1 MLKNMKNVQIS
12 FDEITLEGIDRVA
25 AASRK
30 TRSAIIRT
38 AVKAWL
44 EQKEIQ
50 EFEDKWIA
58 QLVKN
63 PNESEDSEAWLQA
76 DRWEDQ

>member
-1 MLKNMKNVQIS
+1 MKNVQIS
-12 FDEITLEGIDRVA
+12 FDEKTLEGIDRVA

-38 AVKAWL
+38 AVIAWL
-44 EQKEIQ
+44 DQKKIQDFEEQ
-50 EFEDKWIA
+50 WIA
-58 QLVKN
+58 QLVRN
-63 PNESEDSEAWLQA
+63 PDELEDSEAWLRT

>member
-1 MLKNMKNVQIS
+1 MKNVQIS
-12 FDEITLEGIDRVA
+12 FDEKTLEGIDRLA

-44 EQKEIQ
+44 DQKKIRDFEEQ
-50 EFEDKWIA
+50 WIA
-58 QLVKN
+58 QLMKN
-63 PNESEDSEAWLQA
+63 PDEIEDSEAWLEIE
-76 DRWEDQ
+76 RWENR

>member
-1 MLKNMKNVQIS
+1 MKNVQIS
-12 FDEITLEGIDRVA
+12 FDEKTLEGIDRVA

-44 EQKEIQ
+44 DRKKVQDFEEQ
-50 EFEDKWIA
+50 WIA
-58 QLVKN
+58 KLSSS
-63 PNESEDSEAWLQA
+63 PEGAEDEEAWLET
-76 DRWEDQ
+76 DLWEDE